1 MVCAQN
7 SHTLVH
13 GCGALR
19 YKYYPM
25 RKEHEMAPLSS
36 GVIVITR
43 FRSSGVMG
51 ICQGVPVTCQVIPH
65 DLSHAKLVKR

>member
-1 MVCAQN
+1 MVCVQN

-25 RKEHEMAPLSS
+25 RKVCEMAPLSS
-36 GVIVITR
+36 GVIVITQ

-51 ICQGVPVTCQVIPH
+51 ICQGVTVTCQVIPH
-65 DLSHAKLVKR
+65 DLSHAKPVKR

>member
-1 MVCAQN
+1 MVCVQN

-25 RKEHEMAPLSS
+25 RKEREMAPLSS
-36 GVIVITR
+36 GVIAITQ

-51 ICQGVPVTCQVIPH
+51 ICQVVPVTHQVIPC
-65 DLSHAKLVKR
+65 DLSHDKLVKR